1 MVDLANVKVLGEVG
15 ENYTMMKAF
24 FPGRT
29 VAQIKKKGVREN
41 AKNPEKVTAAI
52 NARRP
57 IGESSYPVPSH
68 LTPMLIE

>member
-1 MVDLANVKVLGEVG
+1 
-15 ENYTMMKAF
+15 MKAF

-29 VAQIKKKGVREN
+29 VAQIKKKGIREN

-57 IGESSYPVPSH
+57 IGMSPALSLRSS
-68 LTPMLIE
+68 LTNR

>member
-1 MVDLANVKVLGEVG
+1 
-15 ENYTMMKAF
+15 MMKAF

-52 NARRP
+52 NAMRP

>member
-1 MVDLANVKVLGEVG
+1 MTKVLGEVG

-29 VAQIKKKGVREN
+29 VAQIKKKGIREN

-57 IGESSYPVPSH
+57 IGMSRPSPPVS
-68 LTPMLIE
+68 

>member
-1 MVDLANVKVLGEVG
+1 MIKVLGEVG

-29 VAQIKKKGVREN
+29 VAQIKKKGIREN

-57 IGESSYPVPSH
+57 IGMSLSLLSS
-68 LTPMLIE
+68 LTNR